1 MILNQRLPLKYVPV
15 LASAELLHLLD
26 GLTAGVTQPLFSADD
41 WALRLG
47 DDPSAQQFI
56 NQMRQEWLPLTV
68 PDEFCQQMMDFA
80 RGYLEPFAGW
90 PHLWAHTLRVTGTA
104 LALAPEA
111 GIEPAHAFLL
121 GMFHDVGKLDELH
134 NGGSHEQIGADVARE
149 QLHTHFNRQIVTLLT
164 NVIAKKSSPLN
175 PYTRLIHDAD
185 KLDKIGAT
193 GIARRLSTSSG
204 TQFAALALSR
214 VEEDLHDFPD
224 MHFPT
229 SQRLAEGKRAFTE
242 MFLAQFIRPG
252 AADGLV

>member
-1 MILNQRLPLKYVPV
+1 MNLNQGLHLKYIPV
-15 LASAELLHLLD
+15 LASAELRYLLD
-26 GLTAGVTQPLFSADD
+26 GLAAGVTQPLFSADD
-41 WALRLG
+41 WANRLG
-47 DDPSAQQFI
+47 DDPSAQRFVSQL
-56 NQMRQEWLPLTV
+56 RQEWLPLSV

-104 LALAPEA
+104 LTLAPQA
-111 GIEPAHAFLL
+111 DVDVAHAFLL
-121 GMFHDVGKLDELH
+121 GIFHDVGKLDELH
-134 NGGSHEQIGADVARE
+134 NGGSHEQIGAEIAHE
-149 QLHTHFNRQIVTLLT
+149 QLRAHFNRQIVTLLT

-175 PYTRLIHDAD
+175 PYTHLIHDAD

-214 VEEDLHDFPD
+214 VEEDLHNFPE

-229 SQRLAEGKRAFTE
+229 SQRLAESKRAFTE
-242 MFLAQFIRPG
+242 SFLAKFIRAGSP
-252 AADGLV
+252 DDLV